1 MAEYI
6 ERQAVLDALQ
16 APEQAGGDYM
26 PKTRLIDLTGQ
37 RFGRLVVLERTGT
50 YKGSDGSGSSPIWK
64 CQCDCGE
71 VVEVIGR
78 NLRHGGTKSCGC
90 IRRDKCRRSGTPGE

>member
-1 MAEYI
+1 
-6 ERQAVLDALQ
+6 
-16 APEQAGGDYM
+16 M

-64 CQCDCGE
+64 CQCD
-71 VVEVIGR
+71 
-78 NLRHGGTKSCGC
+78 
-90 IRRDKCRRSGTPGE
+90 